1 MFCHQH
7 TQCLCRHEG
16 GQARSIACRSLVH
29 RCCSAACCLLVACLG
44 RRCREST
51 MALLPPQGMQY
62 PGCRR
67 NYCTFHHAH
76 AGGAIVASVCTS
88 WLLSGSATRPRRKW
102 NASLSCSGVKTT
114 PSLRIA
120 ANEAGSSPMPS
131 PAAMRASSTSCSAG
145 SSRKQGVKLACANRV
160 FAKSKKPGL
169 ASRLNQNS
177 GLSLKLLRDGISADA
192 PPGCR
197 P

>member
-1 MFCHQH
+1 MKSAPRSYAGSICSAGY
-7 TQCLCRHEG
+7 CKISKL
-16 GQARSIACRSLVH
+16 QAQKRA
-29 RCCSAACCLLVACLG
+29 RCCSAPSMHHVCAATRAAKCAALFVALEPIVVISLLVACLE

-51 MALLPPQGMQY
+51 MALLPPQGMQH

-76 AGGAIVASVCTS
+76 AGGAIMASVCTS
-88 WLLSGSATRPRRKW
+88 WLLSGSATRPSRKW

-131 PAAMRASSTSCSAG
+131 LAAMRASSTSCSAG
-145 SSRKQGVKLACANRV
+145 SSRKQGVKFACAKRV
-160 FAKSKKPGL
+160 FA
-169 ASRLNQNS
+169 
-177 GLSLKLLRDGISADA
+177 
-192 PPGCR
+192 
-197 P
+197 